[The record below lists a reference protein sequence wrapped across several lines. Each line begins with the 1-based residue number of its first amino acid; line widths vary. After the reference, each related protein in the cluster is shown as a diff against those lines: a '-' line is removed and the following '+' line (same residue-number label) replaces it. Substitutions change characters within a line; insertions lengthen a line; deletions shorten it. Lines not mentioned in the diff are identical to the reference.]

1 MYEIGIV
8 LVVIII
14 LLYWWYGKRSCSR
27 NHSQAYSYSYKHPE
41 ASGGYAQR
49 DPRWEEPE
57 YYELTDEQKDTRMAR
72 RVGSY
77 NTEDCHNRAMNVTNS
92 RWVSDTS
99 IRHNPVY
106 ATEEQDEETIPSDL
120 VANSLWVSRTWMDNA
135 AYKGLGNDLLT
146 KTEYCHKS
154 SKPHVYLPY

>member
-14 LLYWWYGKRSCSR
+14 LLYWWYGKRSCSAK
-27 NHSQAYSYSYKHPE
+27 HAQAYNYSYRKPV
-41 ASGGYAQR
+41 ASESYAKR

-72 RVGSY
+72 RMPAPQDV
-77 NTEDCHNRAMNVTNS
+77 HKRAMNVTNS

-120 VANSLWVSRTWMDNA
+120 VANSSWVSRTWMDNE